1 MNLKK
6 LFLPILALAALT
18 GCKDE
23 PVVVEAPVITF
34 NQTEWEVENAGGQI
48 AVGYSIANPVE
59 GASIEVTTE
68 ATWIENFDTTVEG
81 VIMFSVL
88 ENEVEEPREAVVSVA
103 YTNLETPATFVVK
116 QVAAD
121 PAPFLFENFQT
132 GLRSYGADI
141 YPLDQE
147 SPYIIF
153 ASTANYIEI
162 MDLQT
167 DEALFADDMDY
178 FNSLAEYYGMTL
190 LDLLPEIVYYGDQ
203 VGYYADQGV
212 VPGARYVIYA
222 YHVNLADATLA
233 SKIVRVPFTTERPEQ
248 IEADFEMY
256 ASVNGAFVLWDIQ
269 PQGYD
274 GYYFCDVV
282 SIEDFHNAFGE
293 NGNLEE
299 YICEY
304 TNELM
309 AGYVDQGNAILDIQR
324 ALCLQGDM
332 SFAVTSLKPEK
343 EYAFFAIA
351 IDEETCYAA
360 SAPTFEVIETEAVEP
375 SDMVVDI
382 EINGLTARTATI
394 QYIPST
400 AQEPFAANCLPKE
413 QFDSLGETDEEKLN
427 AMKQM
432 FAFTTVMGVQNYE
445 FTTFNPET
453 EYVAFAFGYN
463 GGMLTTPIFTETF
476 TTPSATEARVVL
488 QLTNF
493 DYYDCAAVAAL
504 DSRFAGFGG
513 YTGSVFFPV
522 DVSVEPASNRCYF
535 QMFPLQGKED
545 FTNEEW
551 ISELLYAGV
560 QNDFSRSSLF
570 SYDTPYIFVGFACDE
585 NGTYGPLYKK
595 EFLFTRDG
603 VSDPQGYI
611 DWFNNS
617 SAPVRPAPLA
627 APVVI
632 EANDWKFMTMRGSE
646 HPEAITGKK
655 KSILAF

>member
-6 LFLPILALAALT
+6 FFMPIMVLAVLT

-23 PVVVEAPVITF
+23 PVAVDPPMITF
-34 NQTEWEVENAGGQI
+34 NQTEWTVENAGGQL

-68 ATWIENFDTTVEG
+68 ATWIANIDTTIEG
-81 VIMFSVL
+81 VIMFDVL
-88 ENEVEEPREAVVSVA
+88 ENEVEEAREALVSVA
-103 YTNLETPATFVVK
+103 YATMETPATFVVK
-116 QVAAD
+116 QAAAD
-121 PAPFLFENFQT
+121 PAPFVFENFQT

-141 YPLDQE
+141 YPVDKE
-147 SPYIIF
+147 APYIIF

-162 MDLQT
+162 QDLQS

-178 FNSLAEYYGMTL
+178 FRYVAEYYGMELTEML
-190 LDLLPEIVYYGDQ
+190 AEIVYYGDQ

-222 YHVNLADATLA
+222 YHVNLEDATLA
-233 SKIVRVPFTTERPEQ
+233 SKIVRVPFTTERPAQ

-269 PQGYD
+269 PQGYE
-274 GYYFCDVV
+274 GRYFCDVV

-293 NGNLEE
+293 NGDLEE

-309 AGYVDQGNAILDIQR
+309 AAYIDQGNAIRDIQV

-351 IDEETCYAA
+351 IDEETCFAA
-360 SAPTFEVIETEAVEP
+360 SKPTYQVIETEKVEA
-375 SDMVVDI
+375 SDMQFDI
-382 EINGLTARTATI
+382 EISNISARAATI
-394 QYIPST
+394 SYIPST
-400 AQEPFAANCLPKE
+400 AQDPFAANCLPKE
-413 QFDSLGETDEEKLN
+413 QFDSFGETDEEKLSVMT
-427 AMKQM
+427 AMY
-432 FAFTTVMGVQNYE
+432 AFNTVMGGQTYE
-445 FTTFNPET
+445 FTNLTPET

-463 GGMLTTPIFTETF
+463 GGLLTTPIFTETF
-476 TTPSATEARVVL
+476 TTPSAEQARVVL

-493 DYYDCAAVAAL
+493 DYYDVPSVAAL
-504 DSRFAGFGG
+504 DSRFAGFAA
-513 YTGSVFFPV
+513 YTNMVFFPI
-522 DVSVEPASNRCYF
+522 DVSVEPASDQCYF
-535 QMFPLQGKED
+535 QMFALQGKES
-545 FTNEEW
+545 FTDDQW
-551 ISELLYAGV
+551 IAELLYAGV

-570 SYDTPYIFVGFACDE
+570 SYDTPYIFVGFACDQ

-595 EFLFTRDG
+595 EFTFTRDG
-603 VSDPQGYI
+603 VSDPQGYV

-617 SAPVRPAPLA
+617 APPRPAPLA
-627 APVVI
+627 APILI
-632 EANDWKFMTMRGSE
+632 ENNDWNFMMMRGSE
-646 HPEAITGKK
+646 HPESITNKK

>member
-68 ATWIENFDTTVEG
+68 ATWIENFDTTVDG

-88 ENEVEEPREAVVSVA
+88 ANEVEEPREAVVSVA
-103 YTNLETPATFVVK
+103 YTNLETPANFVVK

-121 PAPFLFENFQT
+121 PAPFVFENFQT

-178 FNSLAEYYGMTL
+178 FNYVAEYYGMSLTDML
-190 LDLLPEIVYYGDQ
+190 AEIVYYGDQ

-282 SIEDFHNAFGE
+282 NIEDFQNAFGE

-309 AGYVDQGNAILDIQR
+309 AGYIDQGNAIRDIQQ

-332 SFAVTSLKPEK
+332 SFAVTSLKPQK
-343 EYAFFAIA
+343 EYAFFALA
-351 IDEETCYAA
+351 IDTETCYAA
-360 SAPTFEVIETEAVEP
+360 SAPTYQVIETEEVVA
-375 SDMVVDI
+375 SGMQVDI
-382 EINGLTARTATI
+382 EIPDFTARTATI
-394 QYIPST
+394 RYTPSM

-413 QFDSLGETDEEKLN
+413 QFDSLGETDEEKLSV
-427 AMKQM
+427 MTSM
-432 FAFTTVMGVQNYE
+432 YAFSTVMGVQTYE
-445 FTTFNPET
+445 FTNLNPET

-463 GGMLTTPIFTETF
+463 GGLLTTPIFTETF
-476 TTPSATEARVVL
+476 TTPSADQARVVL

-493 DYYDCAAVAAL
+493 DYYDVAAVVAL
-504 DSRFAGFGG
+504 DSRFAGFASF
-513 YTGSVFFPV
+513 TTMVFFPI
-522 DVSVEPASNRCYF
+522 DVSVEPASDRCYF
-535 QMFPLQGKED
+535 QMFSLQGKEE
-545 FTNEEW
+545 FTDDQW
-551 ISELLYAGV
+551 IAELLYVGV

-570 SYDTPYIFVGFACDE
+570 EYDIPYIFVGFACDQ

-595 EFLFTRDG
+595 EFTFTRDG
-603 VSDPQGYI
+603 VSDPQGFL

-617 SAPVRPAPLA
+617 APPRPAPLA
-627 APVVI
+627 API
-632 EANDWKFMTMRGSE
+632 QTEKNDWKFMTMRGAE
-646 HPEAITGKK
+646 HPESITNKK